1 MSIEIREAK
10 IEEVD
15 IVFRTMQEAFLEYS
29 GKLNPP
35 SGALSETTLNVINI
49 FKQGGGAVIAWNESM
64 AVGSARYR
72 YMDHYMHIG
81 RVSVLQEYRG
91 RGICKSLLNFIEN
104 KALSSGIQESRVE
117 VRLSIPE
124 NIDMYKR
131 LKYEVIEHK
140 FYPERTDSWYVMSKK
155 L

>member
-49 FKQGGGAVIAWNESM
+49 FKQGGGAVIAWNGSM

-72 YMDHYMHIG
+72 YMDHYMYIG